1 VVPKPKPKPK
11 PKPAATRA
19 VVATNGKKKLVNV
32 DDATIASMAVNTSF
46 TSEFPIL
53 VAAKNYAGKS
63 CSGCGGAARKR
74 AEVFRKIKEG
84 LAAMPPEKKRRLKEL
99 LGTEQVRITYKNA
112 GGKPVVLTIS

>member
-74 AEVFRKIKEG
+74 AGEET
-84 LAAMPPEKKRRLKEL
+84 AAERTARH
-99 LGTEQVRITYKNA
+99 GA
-112 GGKPVVLTIS
+112 GANHVQERGR